1 MSAYAREEDRIRSL
15 SAGFQLHIAKP
26 FEPVELVA
34 AVDRMVRRNAPP
46 DEPGASPTSA
56 PAGRRSSNGATPVLV
71 VEDNG
76 DLREGL
82 RQLLLE
88 WGHGVE
94 VAENGHQAI
103 QRCMEARPRPRVA
116 LIDIGL
122 PDVNGFEV
130 ARRIRSVLGPSEI
143 YLVALTGHATSAD
156 LQMAVESGFDT
167 HMAKPIAFEKLRVL
181 LESRLAKTN

>member
-1 MSAYAREEDRIRSL
+1 V
-15 SAGFQLHIAKP
+15 HIAKP

-46 DEPGASPTSA
+46 DRPGASAA
-56 PAGRRSSNGATPVLV
+56 PASASSNGATPVLV

-103 QRCMEARPRPRVA
+103 QRCMEARPRPRIA

-167 HMAKPIAFEKLRVL
+167 HMAKPIKFEKLREL
-181 LESRLAKTN
+181 LDGRLARTE